1 MTART
6 LVHVVCT
13 DAFAGVERHVLST
26 AVHQARHG
34 HQVVVVGGS
43 RSHLEP
49 ALEQAG
55 AGWLPGSTLVEAWR
69 SLRSLTG
76 PQLLVTHMTAADAL
90 GGWWSL
96 RTGAPVVS
104 IRHFAAPRGG
114 RPVTR
119 ALLRPLAR
127 RIRSQIAVS
136 HYVADAIGAPST
148 VVHTGV
154 APSMTP
160 SSPRENVALI
170 VQRLEPEKDTA
181 TALRAWA
188 QSGPPAGWT
197 LLVAGDGS
205 ERAALERLA
214 APEPSVTFLGAIDN
228 VPALMD
234 RASLLLAPT
243 PREGLGIAVLEAMA
257 HGVAVV
263 ATDAG
268 GHRETVGSVAG
279 AALFPPGDSSSAALL
294 IAELAA
300 EAERR
305 ESYGDALARRQRDAF
320 DRDVQTS
327 ALTRAI
333 LAAGG
338 AHG

>member
-1 MTART
+1 MTAHT

-26 AVHQARHG
+26 AVHQSRHG

-43 RSHLEP
+43 RAHLEP
-49 ALEQAG
+49 ALDEAG
-55 AGWLPGSTLVEAWR
+55 ARWLPGATLVEAWQ
-69 SLRSLTG
+69 SLRSLNA
-76 PQLLVTHMTAADAL
+76 PALLITHMTAADAL

-114 RPVTR
+114 RSVTR
-119 ALLRPLAR
+119 ALLRPIVR
-127 RIRSQIAVS
+127 RIRAQIAVS

-154 APSMTP
+154 EPSL
-160 SSPRENVALI
+160 SSSLSRENVALI

-188 QSGPPAGWT
+188 QSGPPAGWR

-205 ERAALERLA
+205 ERASLERLA
-214 APEPSVTFLGAIDN
+214 ATEPSVTFLGAIDT
-228 VPALMD
+228 VPDLMA

-243 PREGLGIAVLEAMA
+243 PREGLGISVLEAMS

-268 GHRETVGSVAG
+268 GHRETVGSVPG
-279 AALFPPGDSSSAALL
+279 AALFPPGDAGAAATL
-294 IAELAA
+294 IAGLVA
-300 EAERR
+300 ESERR
-305 ESYGDALARRQRDAF
+305 ESYGVALARRQRDAF
-320 DRDVQTS
+320 DRDTQTS

-333 LAAGG
+333 LAAGA